1 MGWGKSGDH
10 YDVALSYEHPVE
22 NGDIVI
28 VGTDGLFDNLSH
40 EYIGQLVQKEVAEK
54 GYDST
59 RVAEVIGKEA
69 YRLSLDTNHRSP
81 FAIEAMKAG
90 YRFNGGKSD
99 DITVVVGKVSIR
111 TVSGGST
118 DL

>member
-1 MGWGKSGDH
+1 MQ
-10 YDVALSYEHPVE
+10 

-40 EYIGQLVQKEVAEK
+40 AVIGQLVQKEVAAK

-59 RVAEVIGKEA
+59 RVAEVIGQEA
-69 YRLSLDTNHRSP
+69 YRLSLDTTHKSP

-90 YRFNGGKSD
+90 YRFTGGKSD
-99 DITVVVGKVSIR
+99 DITVVVGKVSLKN
-111 TVSGGST
+111 VDGGST